1 MKRTIFSY
9 LKRQNLTTIQL
20 VNKLFVSSFLRYYG
34 LVSHNNSLLQELTI
48 NPHDAEEEILQ
59 KFIVK
64 LDVCDCTYSL
74 EDLTLLFE
82 FVISPSDRKVTGAIY
97 TPSSIRA
104 RIVEQVIGGISVSD
118 LKKKRF
124 ADISCG
130 CGGFFLTIARIL
142 HDRCGKSYSDI
153 YRENIFGID
162 VQGYSIERTKILLS
176 LLALLNGE
184 DCDLQFNLYT
194 ANTLSFDFN
203 VIGPLDII
211 VGNPPYVCLRN
222 MSEDSRQLLSRW
234 NVAAS
239 GNSDLY
245 IPFFQIAIE
254 NIIEGGKI
262 GLITMN
268 SFLTS
273 LNGRALREYFQ
284 ETSYSIEIID
294 FRGYQIFSGR
304 STYTC
309 LFFLTKEYSTSIK
322 YCSLPDGNISQHDK
336 LSFKTFEFYDLDSKK
351 GWKFNHPQET
361 EDLERIGVPL
371 GKFCQ
376 TRHGIA
382 TLCNKVYIFQ
392 CINET
397 EDTLV
402 FIKDGAEFEIERSI
416 CRKIVNSNKFNSD
429 VDLDNITEYV
439 IYPYFLNALGK
450 AEIIDEKILQ
460 SKYPLAYQYL
470 KGKKEL
476 LDKRDNGHTETYP
489 AWYAYG
495 RTQSLV
501 MPKYKLFFP
510 KIANKLLRCTISD
523 DSSLLLYNGMSFV
536 SNDEIKI
543 KILKKILES
552 DIFWSYVV
560 ANGKP
565 YSSGYYSLNGVN
577 IMSFGIPVFTQK
589 QVETLLL
596 MADPQEIN
604 IWLSH
609 FYD

>member
-1 MKRTIFSY
+1 MRRTIFSY

-20 VNKLFVSSFLRYYG
+20 VNKLFVSSYLRYYG
-34 LVSHNNSLLQELTI
+34 LVSHNNPLLRKFTI
-48 NPHDAEEEILQ
+48 NPHDAEEKILQ
-59 KFIVK
+59 KFIVQ
-64 LDVCDCTYSL
+64 LDVCGCTYSL
-74 EDLTLLFE
+74 EDLTQLFE

-97 TPSSIRA
+97 TPSSIRE
-104 RIVEQVIGGISVSD
+104 RIVEQVIDGMSVSD
-118 LKKKRF
+118 LEKKRF

-142 HDRCGKSYSDI
+142 HDRCRKSYSDI
-153 YRENIFGID
+153 YRENIYGID
-162 VQGYSIERTKILLS
+162 IQGYSIERTKLLLS
-176 LLALLNGE
+176 LLAMLNGE

-194 ANTLSFDFN
+194 ANTLSFDFSI
-203 VIGPLDII
+203 IGPLDII

-222 MSEDSRQLLSRW
+222 MSEDSRRLLSRW
-234 NVAAS
+234 KVAAS

-254 NIIEGGKI
+254 NIKEGGKI

-284 ETSYSIEIID
+284 KTSFSIEIID
-294 FRGYQIFSGR
+294 FRGYQIFPGR

-309 LFFLTKEYSTSIK
+309 LFFLTKEYSISIK
-322 YCSLPDGNISQHDK
+322 YCSLPNSNISQHDR
-336 LSFKTFEFYDLDSKK
+336 LPFKTFEYYGLDSKK
-351 GWKFNHPQET
+351 GWKFNHSQET
-361 EDLERIGVPL
+361 EDLENIGIPL

-392 CINET
+392 CINQT
-397 EDTLV
+397 KDNLV
-402 FIKDGAEFEIERSI
+402 FAKDGAEFEVERGI
-416 CRKIVNSNKFNSD
+416 CRKIVNSNKFNSA
-429 VDLDNITEYV
+429 VDLDDITEYV
-439 IYPYFLNALGK
+439 IYPYLLNPLGK
-450 AEIIDEKILQ
+450 AEIIDEEILQ

-476 LDKRDNGHTETYP
+476 LDKRDNGHTEAYP

-510 KIANKLLRCTISD
+510 KIANKSLRCTISE

-552 DIFWSYVV
+552 DIFWNYVV

-565 YSSGYYSLNGVN
+565 YASGYYSLNGVN
-577 IMSFGIPVFTQK
+577 IMNFGIPVFTQK
-589 QVETLLL
+589 QAEILLY
-596 MADPQEIN
+596 MTDSKDIN

-609 FYD
+609 FYY

>member
-234 NVAAS
+234 KVAAS

>member
-34 LVSHNNSLLQELTI
+34 LVSRNNPLLQELTI

-59 KFIVK
+59 KFIVQ
-64 LDVCDCTYSL
+64 LDACGCTYSL
-74 EDLTLLFE
+74 EDLTQLFE

-97 TPSSIRA
+97 TPSSIRE
-104 RIVEQVIGGISVSD
+104 RIVEQVIDGIPATD
-118 LKKKRF
+118 LEKKRF

-142 HDRCGKSYSDI
+142 HERCRKSYSDI

-162 VQGYSIERTKILLS
+162 IQGYSIERTKLLLS

-184 DCDLQFNLYT
+184 DCALQFNLYK

-203 VIGPLDII
+203 TIGPLDII

-222 MSEDSRQLLSRW
+222 MSEESRELLSRW
-234 NVAAS
+234 KVAAS

-254 NIIEGGKI
+254 NIVEGGKV

-284 ETSYSIEIID
+284 ETSYRIEIID
-294 FRGYQIFSGR
+294 FRGNQIFSGR

-309 LFFLTKEYSTSIK
+309 LFFLTKEHSVAIK
-322 YCSLPDGNISQHDK
+322 YRSQSNGNISQQDR
-336 LSFKTFEFYDLDSKK
+336 LPFKTFEYSGLDSKK
-351 GWKFNHPQET
+351 GWKLNHSPKT
-361 EDLERIGVPL
+361 EYSESIGVPL

-392 CINET
+392 CVNET
-397 EDTLV
+397 ENTLV
-402 FIKDGAEFEIERSI
+402 FVRDGAEFEIEKSI

-429 VDLDNITEYV
+429 VDLNDITEYV
-439 IYPYFLNALGK
+439 IYPYFLNVLGK
-450 AEIIDEKILQ
+450 AEIIDEEILQ
-460 SKYPLAYQYL
+460 SKYPLAYQ
-470 KGKKEL
+470 
-476 LDKRDNGHTETYP
+476 
-489 AWYAYG
+489 
-495 RTQSLV
+495 
-501 MPKYKLFFP
+501 
-510 KIANKLLRCTISD
+510 
-523 DSSLLLYNGMSFV
+523 
-536 SNDEIKI
+536 
-543 KILKKILES
+543 
-552 DIFWSYVV
+552 
-560 ANGKP
+560 
-565 YSSGYYSLNGVN
+565 
-577 IMSFGIPVFTQK
+577 
-589 QVETLLL
+589 
-596 MADPQEIN
+596 
-604 IWLSH
+604 
-609 FYD
+609 